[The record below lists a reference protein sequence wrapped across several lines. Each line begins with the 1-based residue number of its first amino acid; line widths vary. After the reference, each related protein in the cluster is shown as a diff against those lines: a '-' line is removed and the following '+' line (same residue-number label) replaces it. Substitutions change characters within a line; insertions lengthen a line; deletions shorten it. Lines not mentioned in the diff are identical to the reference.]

1 MRAMWR
7 RRRLFGFIFFLL
19 LSSPALANLPDSF
32 NGWQTKSFHPIPASR
47 LAFFAGDDA
56 ALLHEYGFVAGQ
68 RREYVREDVTLTV
81 TLWQLRDATGSYG
94 LFTFYREEGMDSAEG
109 EDAVVAQP
117 NRWLARRGLYVMDA
131 RGAGL
136 SRAEAAM
143 LLDQVPPLRP
153 AEEVLPMLPAYL
165 PLENLIPSSA
175 KFLLGP
181 LAFGRL
187 EANLRSSAMGFD
199 LGAEAIL
206 ARYRTGGTTLRLLLV
221 SYATPQLA
229 ARQLRSFQES
239 PAPGATSQPLRDIY
253 IRRKGSLLGF
263 VLDAP
268 AQATA
273 EKLLDGI
280 RYESVVT
287 WNERVP
293 SPQDNVGN
301 LMMAAFLLT
310 GFLLLVTLVA
320 GVSFGGVRY
329 LAKKFL
335 PWAVFDRPSQMEI
348 IRLNLFDR

>member
-7 RRRLFGFIFFLL
+7 RRSLFCFSFFLL
-19 LSSPALANLPDSF
+19 LARPAHANLPDSF

-56 ALLHEYGFVAGQ
+56 PLLHEYGFVSGQ
-68 RREYVREDVTLTV
+68 RREYARDDSTLTV

-94 LFTFYREEGMDSAEG
+94 LFTFYREEGMDAAEG
-109 EDAVVAQP
+109 EGAVVAQP
-117 NRWLARRGLYVMDA
+117 GRWLARRGLYVVDA
-131 RGAGL
+131 RGADLEG
-136 SRAEAAM
+136 AEAQM
-143 LLDQVPPLRP
+143 LLSQIPSPR
-153 AEEVLPMLPAYL
+153 AAAEVLPPLPEYL
-165 PLENLIPSSA
+165 PTENLIPSSA

-181 LAFGRL
+181 VAFERL
-187 EANLRSSAMGFD
+187 EANLRSSSIGFD

-229 ARQLRSFQES
+229 ARQLRGFEELASAES
-239 PAPGATSQPLRDIY
+239 SAQPLRNMY
-253 IRRKGSLLGF
+253 IRRKGPLLGF
-263 VLDAP
+263 VLDARL
-268 AQATA
+268 QATA

-280 RYESVVT
+280 RYESAVT

-293 SPQDNVGN
+293 GPQDNVGN
-301 LMMAAFLLT
+301 LMLAAFLLA
-310 GFLLLVTLVA
+310 GFLLLITLVA
-320 GVSFGGVRY
+320 GISFGGLRY

-348 IRLNLFDR
+348 IRLNLNDR

>member
-1 MRAMWR
+1 MRAMWQ
-7 RRRLFGFIFFLL
+7 RRRLFCFSFFLL
-19 LSSPALANLPDSF
+19 LARPAHANLPDSF

-56 ALLHEYGFVAGQ
+56 PLLHEYGFVSGQ
-68 RREYVREDVTLTV
+68 RREYARDDATLTV

-94 LFTFYREEGMDSAEG
+94 LFTFYRDEGMDSEEG
-109 EDAVVAQP
+109 EDAVVARP
-117 NRWLARRGLYVMDA
+117 GRWLARRSLYVVEA
-131 RGAGL
+131 RGTGL

-143 LLDQVPPLRP
+143 LLDQIPPVRP
-153 AEEVLPMLPAYL
+153 TEEVLPMLPAYL
-165 PLENLIPSSA
+165 PLENLIPSSS

-181 LAFGRL
+181 VGFARL
-187 EANLRSSAMGFD
+187 EENLRSSSIGFD

-206 ARYRTGGTTLRLLLV
+206 ARYRAEGATLRMLLV

-229 ARQLRSFQES
+229 ARQLRSFQELPS
-239 PAPGATSQPLRDIY
+239 AGSTSQPLRNIY

-268 AQATA
+268 LQATA

-293 SPQDNVGN
+293 SPRDNVGN

-320 GVSFGGVRY
+320 GISFGGVRY
-329 LAKKFL
+329 LAKRFL
-335 PWAVFDRPSQMEI
+335 PWAVFD
-348 IRLNLFDR
+348 